1 MQKKRDRL
9 EIIYSILKIIQDR
22 GNSIKPTPLLRFA
35 NMSSQS
41 FSEYYKELMKKE
53 FIRESLDKKQ
63 RKYITL
69 TDKGF
74 KFLEKYKLILGFIEE
89 FEL

>member
-1 MQKKRDRL
+1 MPKRDRL
-9 EIIYSILKIIQDR
+9 EIIYNILKIVQDK

-35 NMSSQS
+35 NISSQS
-41 FSEYYKELMKKE
+41 FSEYYKELIEKGL
-53 FIRESLDKKQ
+53 IREEQDKKA

-74 KFLEKYKLILGFIEE
+74 KFINKYKLILGFIEE

>member
-9 EIIYSILKIIQDR
+9 EIIYSILKIIQDS

>member
-9 EIIYSILKIIQDR
+9 EIIYAILRIIHDNN
-22 GNSIKPTPLLRFA
+22 NSIKITPLLRYS
-35 NMSSQS
+35 NISSQS
-41 FSEYYKELMKKE
+41 FSEYYRELLEKE
-53 FIRESLDKKQ
+53 FIREETDKKGK
-63 RKYITL
+63 KYISL

-74 KFLEKYKLILGFIEE
+74 KYLQKYGYIIDFIEE